1 MRVGLLPAG
10 RHGALTVAG
19 GGGGGDWR
27 PARNWLLTVAG
38 RRRNLTCHTQPQVVV
53 SSAGQSYGKQNIS
66 SIVDVGIY
74 VILRNDRL
82 TER

>member
-10 RHGALTVAG
+10 RHGALTVA
-19 GGGGGDWR
+19 GGGGDWR

-53 SSAGQSYGKQNIS
+53 SSAGQSYGDQNLS
-66 SIVDVGIY
+66 TKVEVGIY
-74 VILRNDRL
+74 NICIM
-82 TER
+82 